1 MSGNKPNSS
10 SFVKKLLL
18 GKSETFCMNPWI
30 HLHTTPTGIAA
41 PCCIAESCAT
51 DEGMGNSRKQS
62 LMELVNSDKM
72 NKLRLDMLTGVK
84 SEECKKCYEHEA
96 QDVDSFRVMTNR
108 QFKHAMDDV
117 IEDTNLEDGSLKKFK
132 MRYFDI
138 RFSNICNFKCRTCGS
153 AFSTQW
159 EQEDLKNN
167 VWYAKVHPKN
177 DKKEF
182 LQDVID
188 QIDNMEIAYFAGG
201 EPLITDQHY
210 VLLEEMIRRNRHD
223 ITLKYNT
230 NLSNLKFKNKDIL
243 GLWKHFKNRVE
254 IYASIDHYGPRAE
267 YIRHGTVWDE
277 VEENFLIAKK
287 TPFINIQMNTVLSVF
302 NALTFFDFYKYIID
316 KKMYTPKDSVFTV
329 YNMAT
334 PDHLTCHILPEEY
347 KLQAVDN
354 INKTIAYMKDHNF
367 NDGHISQLEVC
378 PQWIMSQ
385 NTWDDQKNKFRE
397 EVKRLDAIR
406 GEAFLKTFPE
416 IGELYKVNVSKM
428 WPV

>member
-1 MSGNKPNSS
+1 
-10 SFVKKLLL
+10 
-18 GKSETFCMNPWI
+18 MNPWI
-30 HLHTTPTGIAA
+30 HLHTTPTGVAA

-51 DEGMGNSRKQS
+51 DDGMGNSREQS
-62 LMELVNSDKM
+62 LMQLVNSEQM
-72 NKLRLDMLTGVK
+72 NKLRLNMLTGVK
-84 SEECKKCYEHEA
+84 NEECRKCYQHEA
-96 QDVDSFRVMTNR
+96 QNVKSFREMTNF
-108 QFKHAMDDV
+108 QFKHAFDEAV
-117 IEDTNLEDGSLKKFK
+117 IENTNLADGSLNNFK

-167 VWYAKVHPKN
+167 VWNAKIHPKN
-177 DKKEF
+177 DNKKF

-188 QIDNMEIAYFAGG
+188 QIDNMEVAYFAGG

-223 ITLKYNT
+223 IILKYNT

-277 VEENFLIAKK
+277 VEENFLLAKQM
-287 TPFINIQMNTVLSVF
+287 PFIGIQMNTVLSAF
-302 NALTFFDFYKYIID
+302 NLLTFYDFYKYIID
-316 KKMYTPKDSVFTV
+316 KGMYTPEDSTYTV

-334 PDHLTCHILPEEY
+334 PEFLSCHVLPEEY
-347 KLQAVDN
+347 KLRGVES
-354 INKTIAYMKDHNF
+354 INQTMKYMQEKGFRKEHLY
-367 NDGHISQLEVC
+367 QLKVC
-378 PQWIMSQ
+378 EQWIMSQ
-385 NTWDDQKNKFRE
+385 NTWEEHKNKFRE
-397 EVKRLDAIR
+397 EIKRLDAIR
-406 GEAFLKTFPE
+406 GESFIKTFPE
-416 IGELYKVNVSKM
+416 IAEIYKVNQSKM